1 MNDLENE
8 LAKLTG
14 STQEPWRAA
23 VLALVAQG
31 MEKHGLDGFQ
41 KVSVLLASLMNNKTV
56 SLEWVD
62 LKTASDLLAHMQNAE
77 ADKKLAVNAF
87 LSQLGMI
94 LGKIAGGALKGL
106 L

>member
-1 MNDLENE
+1 MNDLVHE
-8 LAKLTG
+8 LTKLKD
-14 STQEPWRAA
+14 SSSEPWKEA

-31 MEKHGLDGFQ
+31 MEKHGLEGFQ
-41 KVSVLLASLMNNKTV
+41 KVSLLLASLMNNKTT

-62 LKTASDLLAHMQNAE
+62 LKTASDILAHLQNAE